1 MLTTW
6 YCFSFSVWVN
16 TFPWACDELKT
27 LLISYHSTII
37 GPVPAGQG
45 FLLDDNPHVQC
56 STTPISF
63 IKSCYL
69 WTAFGYFVRLHLN
82 KRLFFHLLKPVVCS
96 LFILLIQSAAE
107 MSRCMVAPLSF
118 WKSHA
123 LGQGATMP
131 HTVLQKPSAPY
142 SASANPMEVPSQDL
156 LLGGSQP
163 QRGLQL
169 NSSQSAWFG
178 HKAFPELEEKWNIL
192 SFGNCWCD
200 TSFLMQNRGNVNYLS
215 WT

>member
-27 LLISYHSTII
+27 LLITYHSTII

-45 FLLDDNPHVQC
+45 FLWDDNPHVQC

-69 WTAFGYFVRLHLN
+69 WTAIGYFVRLHLN

-96 LFILLIQSAAE
+96 LFNLLQKWAVSWWLLWASGRAMHLGKVQPCPTLSCRNHQLLIQHQPTSW
-107 MSRCMVAPLSF
+107 RCLHRTCCWEDLS
-118 WKSHA
+118 H
-123 LGQGATMP
+123 
-131 HTVLQKPSAPY
+131 
-142 SASANPMEVPSQDL
+142 
-156 LLGGSQP
+156 
-163 QRGLQL
+163 RGVF
-169 NSSQSAWFG
+169 S
-178 HKAFPELEEKWNIL
+178 
-192 SFGNCWCD
+192 
-200 TSFLMQNRGNVNYLS
+200 
-215 WT
+215 